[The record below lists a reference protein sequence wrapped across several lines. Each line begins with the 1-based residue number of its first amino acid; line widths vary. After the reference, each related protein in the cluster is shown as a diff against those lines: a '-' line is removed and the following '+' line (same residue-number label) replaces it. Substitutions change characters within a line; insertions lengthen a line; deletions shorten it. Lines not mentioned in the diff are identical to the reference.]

1 MSDATSDRALV
12 AAFLATREERAF
24 RDLYR
29 RYTPRLFRVAVRL
42 TNDRSGVAEDLVH
55 ETWVRAA
62 AGLAGFGWR
71 ASLGTWLTGI
81 LINRA
86 REQYREWAGGAR
98 LPADARPGAAE
109 PPLDVRLD
117 LAQAIAALPAGYRE
131 AIVLHDIEGYTHED
145 IAMITGRD
153 VGTSKSQLSRARR
166 VLRRWL
172 APEGSPA

>member
-1 MSDATSDRALV
+1 MTDATSDRELV
-12 AAFLATREERAF
+12 TAFLATRDERAF

-29 RYTPRLFRVAVRL
+29 RHTPRLFRIAVRL
-42 TNDRSGVAEDLVH
+42 TNDRGGVAEDLVH
-55 ETWVRAA
+55 DTWVRAA
-62 AGLAGFGWR
+62 GGIARFGWR

-86 REQYREWAGGAR
+86 REQYREWAGGER
-98 LPADARPGAAE
+98 LPVDALPGPAGPAPE
-109 PPLDVRLD
+109 VRLD
-117 LAQAIAALPAGYRE
+117 LAQAIAALPTGYRE

-166 VLRRWL
+166 ALRRWL